1 MLNENNNIKIYEF
14 DFGNPFKKF
23 ISYFMY
29 CFVNANIVFYLS
41 LGMMGIS
48 ASLKNNIDNLLLN
61 RILAG
66 IILTIIIAV
75 IVFLFILTCRHKRV
89 ILTDYAIDIQRN
101 SLPSLYHLNRGFN
114 DYILYS
120 DIDYCE
126 FNELYAQRKYRGI
139 KDMVLP
145 FVVFNNYSVVK
156 IKDKYG
162 GFYQI
167 PIENAEDFIREVN
180 ERVDIAIQKKN
191 SNIKEQ

>member
-1 MLNENNNIKIYEF
+1 MLDENNNIKIYEF
-14 DFGNPFKKF
+14 DFGNSFKKF

-61 RILAG
+61 RVLAG
-66 IILTIIIAV
+66 IILTIIIAI
-75 IVFLFILTCRHKRV
+75 IVFLFILTCRRRRV
-89 ILTDYAIDIQRN
+89 ILTDYGIDIQRN
-101 SLPSLYHLNRGFN
+101 SFPSIYHITRGFN

-120 DIDYCE
+120 DIDYCKL
-126 FNELYAQRKYRGI
+126 NELYAQRKYRGI

-167 PIENAEDFIREVN
+167 PIENAEDFVREVN